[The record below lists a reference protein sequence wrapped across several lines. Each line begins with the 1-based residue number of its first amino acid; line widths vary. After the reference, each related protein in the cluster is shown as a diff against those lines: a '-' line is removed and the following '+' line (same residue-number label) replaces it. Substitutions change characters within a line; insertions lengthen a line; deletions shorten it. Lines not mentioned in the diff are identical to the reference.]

1 MQEQYISL
9 AEAIIRHQESV
20 IGPLAW
26 VEAAKVTG
34 ISVNGNHVALK
45 GEEKSVL
52 ASLVNQY
59 EKLFGPASVE
69 ACKDAVRPLLPHMKQ
84 VELPQNLQ

>member
-9 AEAIIRHQESV
+9 AEAIIKHQESV

-26 VEAAKVTG
+26 VEAAKVSG
-34 ISVNGNHVALK
+34 LAVQGDHVLLK
-45 GEEKSVL
+45 GEQKTVL

-69 ACKDAVRPLLPHMKQ
+69 ACKDAVRPLLPQMKL
-84 VELPQNLQ
+84 VELPSNLQ